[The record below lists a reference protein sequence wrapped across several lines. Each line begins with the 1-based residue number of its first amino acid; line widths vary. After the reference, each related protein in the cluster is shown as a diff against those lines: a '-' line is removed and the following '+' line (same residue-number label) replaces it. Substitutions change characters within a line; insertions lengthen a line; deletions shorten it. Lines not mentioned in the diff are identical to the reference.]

1 MPVRRLHA
9 DSDPVDVAEAIVQ
22 AHPSLL
28 SPNLVSAAQVERLIG
43 RLVEHKQQQQLLNV
57 EQPEA
62 QKQQAKLPATTSHY
76 RGAGPSSLAASAIT
90 SLPRRGAEQPHLDA
104 ARGVRDGGDLNA
116 ASEAELAAAK
126 AEMQMTFE
134 RNSLRPGDTG
144 YVHDKRLDAPDA
156 VRACV
161 LCTTHRSTCALLVG
175 CPPPQDTVA
184 WRRGSA
190 SCCNARFF
198 VVAVQ
203 VESNEW
209 DDEIEDFETDDED
222 DLLRD
227 LLSNS

>member
-116 ASEAELAAAK
+116 ASEADLAAAK

-156 VRACV
+156 VRAWV
-161 LCTTHRSTCALLVG
+161 SAHPHKTA
-175 CPPPQDTVA
+175 VA

-227 LLSNS
+227 LLTNS